1 MTDIRGKLEPPPAS
15 LLIIMNNRTPI
26 TRRATWRDRFLEIAR
41 QVEAIEVRS
50 GAALASGLRPR
61 ARMAGFAT
69 LRRAAVQP
77 R

>member
-1 MTDIRGKLEPPPAS
+1 MKI
-15 LLIIMNNRTPI
+15 RTPI

-41 QVEAIEVRS
+41 QVEGIEART
-50 GAALASGLRPR
+50 GAALAAGLRPR

-69 LRRAAVQP
+69 LRRAHA

>member
-1 MTDIRGKLEPPPAS
+1 MKIRTNA
-15 LLIIMNNRTPI
+15 I
-26 TRRATWRDRFLEIAR
+26 RRATWRDRFLEIAR
-41 QVEAIEVRS
+41 QVDAIEVRS

-69 LRRAAVQP
+69 LRRAQTA